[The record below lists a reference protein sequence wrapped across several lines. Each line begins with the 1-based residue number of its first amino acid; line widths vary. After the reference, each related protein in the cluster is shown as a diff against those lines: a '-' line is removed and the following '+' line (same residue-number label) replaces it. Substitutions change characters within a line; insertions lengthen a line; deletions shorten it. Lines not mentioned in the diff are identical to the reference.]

1 MFKDI
6 KNGLENI
13 TKEQET
19 TKIEQANFKKNQ
31 MELLEI
37 KIKRN
42 LIDGFNSMLDIA
54 EERISTLEYRAK
66 EVAESRAMEAK
77 QWNS

>member
-42 LIDGFNSMLDIA
+42 LIDGFNSILDIA

-66 EVAESRAMEAK
+66 EVAESRATEAK